1 MKQNQ
6 ILMLIGVF
14 ILGIFVYHM
23 FIGNCSCKLNE
34 GMFSESSSKSESSS
48 ESEPESEP
56 ESSSES
62 ESLGCLQHCRRNL
75 SDPDINRGGSIDLC
89 CRHNC
94 KHHTEDD
101 GYFVPAFCRIGFND
115 CTNEQECRSY
125 HIDDVNKFNF
135 DIGDVNDINNK
146 YNRLKNQWPAG
157 CSPRPDPNTGNIV
170 CTQNVPNQGFCV
182 TTHGHCKENP

>member
-6 ILMLIGVF
+6 ILMLVGVF
-14 ILGIFVYHM
+14 ILGIFVYNI

-34 GMFSESSSKSESSS
+34 GMVNESP
-48 ESEPESEP
+48 PESEP
-56 ESSSES
+56 ESPEP

-115 CTNEQECRSY
+115 DCPNGQECKSY
-125 HIDDVNKFNF
+125 NDYHDNHYNF
-135 DIGDVNDINNK
+135 DIGDVNDITNK

-157 CSPRPDPNTGNIV
+157 CSHHRDNV
-170 CTQNVPNQGFCV
+170 CTQNVHADENGGPNQGFCV
-182 TTHGHCKENP
+182 TTYHHCKENP